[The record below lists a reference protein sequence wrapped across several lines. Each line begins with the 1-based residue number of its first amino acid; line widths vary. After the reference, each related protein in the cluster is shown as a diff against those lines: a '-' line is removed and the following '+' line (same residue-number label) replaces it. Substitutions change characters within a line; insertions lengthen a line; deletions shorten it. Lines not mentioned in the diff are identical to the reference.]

1 MSQNIVPAW
10 FTANRV
16 HGHTRLNLARDGRKE
31 VFTRA
36 GEAFKALGA
45 EAFTRHVKSGG
56 ENPWWASTAPEPD
69 GILPPPDAPN
79 VVPEFLA
86 EAHARGLRIM
96 AYYWHMAEDGL
107 VQHNPEWVCKDRERN
122 PIPDAHEGS
131 VHLDITGPY
140 REIVL
145 VRLRELAAM
154 GADALFFDYRHLP
167 PEGCWFSALAK
178 AWEDAMGTPAPLPEE
193 EAYPRF
199 LDFKAEQIEA
209 TFRYWRD
216 EVKAD
221 HPDVVFIVST
231 TTLPALTDRE
241 MTTRL
246 ARVADSAKNEY
257 RHAVNRFYNKRVFD
271 DPAMALPETHV
282 RQALGWTVLRDASDG
297 RPPHIWARGVPDEY
311 HARAYAASLM
321 TFGCIANMD
330 VSEQTLADETV
341 VPPGKTPPD
350 ALRKAFALGRDA
362 SPHLAGTRALR
373 WAAVHFPER
382 IRDARAP
389 DDRRAWRE
397 VLWPLV
403 GAFQT
408 LAEDGLPVGIV
419 TDDQLEHG
427 ELQGYRLLV
436 LPKADELEPA
446 QQRAVTT
453 FRRRG
458 GAVLEN
464 DPAWPWSVPGE
475 TPDAASAFRAAL
487 QPHVRGTPV
496 RVSGGPAGRYAV
508 PYLVRNRLVVA
519 LTNDFRWVQI
529 EWDEDKPAN
538 RPAPPADGM
547 RVTWSRRALGGPIAW
562 PPFRRLRAVEALTG
576 TPLPIDTFGGGYHV
590 DVPQFAFMALVVI
603 TRAGRPPLGL
613 RQLGDRPRR
622 VARRR

>member
-1 MSQNIVPAW
+1 MSQYGLSGPGSAGLITRRSQVQILPPLLRKALQ
-10 FTANRV
+10 NRTFRLLISIRAAQLSTQLST
-16 HGHTRLNLARDGRKE
+16 HFILESIGFALERLAHTRLGN
-31 VFTRA
+31 
-36 GEAFKALGA
+36 
-45 EAFTRHVKSGG
+45 RHS
-56 ENPWWASTAPEPD
+56 
-69 GILPPPDAPN
+69 
-79 VVPEFLA
+79 
-86 EAHARGLRIM
+86 
-96 AYYWHMAEDGL
+96 
-107 VQHNPEWVCKDRERN
+107 
-122 PIPDAHEGS
+122 
-131 VHLDITGPY
+131 
-140 REIVL
+140 
-145 VRLRELAAM
+145 
-154 GADALFFDYRHLP
+154 
-167 PEGCWFSALAK
+167 
-178 AWEDAMGTPAPLPEE
+178 
-193 EAYPRF
+193 
-199 LDFKAEQIEA
+199 
-209 TFRYWRD
+209 
-216 EVKAD
+216 
-221 HPDVVFIVST
+221 
-231 TTLPALTDRE
+231 
-241 MTTRL
+241 
-246 ARVADSAKNEY
+246 
-257 RHAVNRFYNKRVFD
+257 
-271 DPAMALPETHV
+271 
-282 RQALGWTVLRDASDG
+282 GWTGLRDASDG

-330 VSEQTLADETV
+330 VNEQTLADETV

-389 DDRRAWRE
+389 DYRRAWRE

-508 PYLVRNRLVVA
+508 PYLGRNRFVVA

-529 EWDEDKPAN
+529 EWDRRQAGEPSGAAGGRYARHLEPSGSGRSDRVASVS
-538 RPAPPADGM
+538 PPPSGRGAD
-547 RVTWSRRALGGPIAW
+547 RHAASDRHVRRRLPRRRA
-562 PPFRRLRAVEALTG
+562 AVRIHGACC
-576 TPLPIDTFGGGYHV
+576 YH
-590 DVPQFAFMALVVI
+590 AG
-603 TRAGRPPLGL
+603 GRPLLGL